1 MGKYT
6 VIVSKRADTMLVR
19 HARFLANV
27 SVPAAKGLTKDFS
40 KVLNALEDN
49 PFQFPVETEYE
60 LPPGQYRKALFCKR
74 YKALFSVEGDT
85 VYLDAVLDCRQDNAK
100 YLAT

>member
-6 VIVSKRADTMLVR
+6 VTVSRRADAMLVR
-19 HARFLANV
+19 HTRFLANV
-27 SVPAAKGLTKDFS
+27 SVPAARGLTTEFE
-40 KVLNALEDN
+40 KVLDALEDN

-74 YKALFSVEGDT
+74 YKALFFVEGKR
-85 VYLDAVLDCRQDNAK
+85 VYLDAVLDCRQDNSK
-100 YLAT
+100 YLTT

>member
-6 VIVSKRADTMLVR
+6 VTVSRRADAMLVH

-27 SVPAAKGLTKDFS
+27 SIPAANGLTKDFS
-40 KVLNALEDN
+40 KVLDALEDN

-74 YKALFSVEGDT
+74 YKALFTVEGT
-85 VYLDAVLDCRQDNAK
+85 NVYLDAVLDCRQDNSK